1 MLRNRLLGKRRA
13 RRRFEGHTLPLW
25 RLLRYDR
32 LSCGRD
38 DPSRAGRDVLA
49 ECIGGIDVERGA
61 AGVLNRVFGL
71 KLVKLLMT
79 PQLGPRS
86 ASWPGASARSVTQAS
101 DQKCPANNDTS
112 RKRSLLEFR
121 NDIAEYRRNIAG
133 AELLHCRELLLQSG
147 QLIAKAKIFCVPTAV
162 FGRAGLLDLALM
174 KRTPRAQMG

>member
-1 MLRNRLLGKRRA
+1 MARFLDWLLPAASSTASSGDRSTTKPASLLKSRVKRRQFLVTGA
-13 RRRFEGHTLPLW
+13 DTTGFLAG
-25 RLLRYDR
+25 
-32 LSCGRD
+32 D

-86 ASWPGASARSVTQAS
+86 ASWPGASARSVTQAP

-121 NDIAEYRRNIAG
+121 NDIAEYRRNI
-133 AELLHCRELLLQSG
+133 
-147 QLIAKAKIFCVPTAV
+147 
-162 FGRAGLLDLALM
+162 
-174 KRTPRAQMG
+174 PRS

>member
-1 MLRNRLLGKRRA
+1 VTGADTTGFLAG
-13 RRRFEGHTLPLW
+13 
-25 RLLRYDR
+25 
-32 LSCGRD
+32 D

-86 ASWPGASARSVTQAS
+86 ASWPGASARSVTQAP

>member
-1 MLRNRLLGKRRA
+1 M
-13 RRRFEGHTLPLW
+13 
-25 RLLRYDR
+25 
-32 LSCGRD
+32 
-38 DPSRAGRDVLA
+38 
-49 ECIGGIDVERGA
+49 
-61 AGVLNRVFGL
+61 
-71 KLVKLLMT
+71 
-79 PQLGPRS
+79 
-86 ASWPGASARSVTQAS
+86 ARSQFAIRTQAP